1 MRLLL
6 DRIPSPV
13 GDILLVHD
21 EHGQLRALDFADY
34 EARMLRL
41 LRLYYGLVE
50 LSGETAPTRTVRSLD
65 AYFSGALHATRYI
78 STATGGTEFQKSVW
92 ALLRSIPSG
101 TTSTYGDL
109 AKMLKK
115 PRAMRAVGLANGANP
130 IAIVVPCHRVIG
142 ASGALTGF
150 GRAHGLVLCGRHCS
164 CRSSRVRRLSPPLAR
179 RNFWILR
186 HVQEQRRAERNT
198 RAQEQCCAS

>member
-6 DRIPSPV
+6 DRFPSPV
-13 GDILLVHD
+13 GEILLVHD

-41 LRLYYGLVE
+41 LRLHYGTIE
-50 LSGETAPTRTVRSLD
+50 LIGETAPTRTVRSLD
-65 AYFSGALHATRYI
+65 AYFSGALDATSHI

-92 ALLRSIPSG
+92 ALLPSIPSG

-115 PRAMRAVGLANGANP
+115 PGAMRAVGLANGANP

-150 GRAHGLVLCGRHCS
+150 GGGLHRKRWLLEHEGVLL
-164 CRSSRVRRLSPPLAR
+164 RSADHSNELITR
-179 RNFWILR
+179 RN
-186 HVQEQRRAERNT
+186 
-198 RAQEQCCAS
+198 